1 MIATFVI
8 LAVTIVLFV
17 WGKIRSDLVALLSLL
32 SLYAFGILS
41 VGDALA
47 GFSDSTVVM
56 IAALF
61 VVGEGLSRTGV
72 TAWFSQRILRL
83 AGSNVVR
90 LLVVMMAGTA
100 LLSAFISNTG
110 TVATLLPAVVSAAW
124 SIGSVPSQFLM
135 PLAFAANT
143 GGLLTLTGT
152 PPNIVVANVLTDA
165 GLRPFGFFEYALI
178 GLPLLLCAIGYMV
191 FLGRR
196 LLPERGADER
206 PADLTA
212 AMGEMA
218 ESFALEGKLY
228 RVMLTPDSQLTG
240 KTLADAALGRD
251 FSVSVLQ
258 VLPAVA
264 DAAPSSRREARRQR
278 RRQALEHIQQ
288 EMADMPGPETVIHA
302 GDTLVVKGT
311 FAHVARAVEMLGL
324 RFEPIAADADD
335 LQEVLVSREI
345 GVAEVLVTPRSAYNG
360 RTVSQSR
367 LAEKFNVQVISIRR
381 GDRLVSRRETQLA
394 FGDALLVRGSWDAIE
409 GLANERRNFVVVG
422 RPDDLSRQVIRLGP
436 HSYAAILVMIGMVGM
451 MIAESIPTVVAAL
464 VAAAAMVLIG
474 CVSGEEAYRSI
485 SWSSVIL
492 IAAMIPMSTALQI
505 TGGADLLANVLVDTL
520 GQVGPLLLMAG
531 VFLLTTAFSQ
541 VINNTAT
548 AVLVAPIVLQAAL
561 ELGVNPHPLLM
572 TVAVSASTAFLT
584 PIGTTTNLM
593 VLSPGSY
600 RFTDYVKVGLPLMV
614 LFLIVT
620 LVLVPLIW
628 PF

>member
-1 MIATFVI
+1 MIVTFVI
-8 LAVTIVLFV
+8 LAITIVLFV
-17 WGKIRSDLVALLSLL
+17 WGKIRSDLVALLSMLA
-32 SLYAFGILS
+32 LYAFGILS

-47 GFSDSTVVM
+47 GFSDSTVLM

-61 VVGEGLSRTGV
+61 VVGDGLSRTGV
-72 TAWFSQRILRL
+72 TAWVSQRILRL
-83 AGSNVVR
+83 AGSNVMR

-191 FLGRR
+191 FFGRR

-228 RVMLTPDSQLTG
+228 RVTLKPDSKLVG
-240 KTLADAALGRD
+240 KTLSDAALGRD

-258 VLPAVA
+258 VLPAVL
-264 DAAPSSRREARRQR
+264 DEEPSSGREARRQR
-278 RRQALEHIQQ
+278 RRHALEHIQQ
-288 EMADMPGPETVIHA
+288 EMADMPGPETVIHP
-302 GDTLVVKGT
+302 GDTLIVKGT
-311 FAHVARAVEMLGL
+311 FAHVARAVEVLSL
-324 RFEPIAADADD
+324 RFEPIAADAGD

-345 GVAEVLVTPRSAYNG
+345 GVAEALVTPRSVYNG
-360 RTVSQSR
+360 RTISQSR

-381 GDRLVSRRETQLA
+381 GDRLMSRRETQLA

-436 HSYAAILVMIGMVGM
+436 HSYAAILILIVMVGM
-451 MIAESIPTVVAAL
+451 MISGSIPTVVAAL
-464 VAAAAMVLIG
+464 VAAAAMVLVG

-505 TGGADLLANVLVDTL
+505 TGGADLLANALVDTL
-520 GQVGPLLLMAG
+520 GQIGPLMLMAG

-561 ELGVNPHPLLM
+561 ELGVDPHPLLM

-600 RFTDYVKVGLPLMV
+600 RFTDYVKVGLPLMAI
-614 LFLIVT
+614 FLIVT